1 MEILWMRR
9 AWGDIL
15 IWLFLKAHRSSVAE
29 RAVVLRLIVL
39 NSRESKSSAVSW
51 DYVVQ
56 VRTRLS

>member
-1 MEILWMRR
+1 MMWDFDFGKAVAMV
-9 AWGDIL
+9 
-15 IWLFLKAHRSSVAE
+15 LKTLPF
-29 RAVVLRLIVL
+29 VVLRLIVL